1 MVTQP
6 GFSTTACTISNLT
19 FTLRY
24 MLYNSLPVVMDIE
37 NSLMGGLA
45 FLIKTDVDPKAKA
58 KAWVLASSRA

>member
-1 MVTQP
+1 
-6 GFSTTACTISNLT
+6 
-19 FTLRY
+19 

-58 KAWVLASSRA
+58 KA